1 MLRGTEGLTNLPP
14 SRLYHPNSIE
24 DLKTKLLGATDD
36 YVACDT
42 ETTGLRWMEDRAF
55 GVAFAWDDQQ
65 TFIRN
70 NEFGVE
76 NIGRLISDLY
86 KSEKTIIF
94 HNAEFDLHMIRE
106 TYGVKEFP
114 NKIIDTLR
122 VAHLLDTAADH
133 TLKGWAERVYGQ
145 SATYWESLIDEY
157 KSRYKVKNYAMLPP
171 DILDPYAGH
180 DAHLTKSLAYKFVPQ
195 VMVSCGR
202 LFQLEHELIPV
213 ILDMEYQGIKLDLD
227 YIGEQRQQLGI
238 KKREL
243 ERRLFSTVGKVINPA
258 SPKQLAD
265 YLYGELGLEIP
276 FRNLGKNVT
285 KKDANGNE
293 IKDADGNEVKV
304 WKEGSPKTDDKAL
317 STLDH
322 PVVEIIKEWRSNNK
336 LDSTYFAPYLKLQH
350 NGRIHPHWNACGP
363 VTGRLSSSNPNA
375 QNVPK
380 EAYVRRMFVPDSEF
394 IAIDWSQI
402 ELRMLAHVAN
412 ESVMKEAIFK
422 EVDLHALTASKIF
435 QKDINDINEKQR
447 AVAKTVNFAIVYG
460 AGQDRLADQIGESTT
475 SEEARIYIDEY
486 WAGYPT
492 ANRFKY
498 QLKNKGED
506 RGYVETI
513 FGRRIT
519 LGDKPHAAINYV
531 VQGSSG
537 DLLKIALVRCW
548 KYAKANGGSIR
559 NTIHDEIVFDNLDPQ
574 EHVPKLVELM
584 EDFKLSVPVV
594 ANPSVSKKSWG
605 DVEEWQLT

>member
-304 WKEGSPKTDDKAL
+304 WKE
-317 STLDH
+317 
-322 PVVEIIKEWRSNNK
+322 
-336 LDSTYFAPYLKLQH
+336 
-350 NGRIHPHWNACGP
+350 
-363 VTGRLSSSNPNA
+363 
-375 QNVPK
+375 
-380 EAYVRRMFVPDSEF
+380 
-394 IAIDWSQI
+394 
-402 ELRMLAHVAN
+402 
-412 ESVMKEAIFK
+412 
-422 EVDLHALTASKIF
+422 
-435 QKDINDINEKQR
+435 
-447 AVAKTVNFAIVYG
+447 
-460 AGQDRLADQIGESTT
+460 
-475 SEEARIYIDEY
+475 
-486 WAGYPT
+486 
-492 ANRFKY
+492 
-498 QLKNKGED
+498 
-506 RGYVETI
+506 
-513 FGRRIT
+513 
-519 LGDKPHAAINYV
+519 
-531 VQGSSG
+531 
-537 DLLKIALVRCW
+537 
-548 KYAKANGGSIR
+548 
-559 NTIHDEIVFDNLDPQ
+559 
-574 EHVPKLVELM
+574 
-584 EDFKLSVPVV
+584 
-594 ANPSVSKKSWG
+594 
-605 DVEEWQLT
+605 